1 MSGIKI
7 KFKDFYG
14 RTSFVI
20 LFGIEHKN
28 PIVVPHIFAFYFLL
42 LFATLS
48 CNKCPIINHVA
59 CCCFAIQKLTNS
71 TRLGV

>member
-7 KFKDFYG
+7 KFKVFYG

-28 PIVVPHIFAFYFLL
+28 PIVPQIFAFYFRL
-42 LFATLS
+42 LFVRSRVINAQLLTMLHLS
-48 CNKCPIINHVA
+48 K
-59 CCCFAIQKLTNS
+59 S
-71 TRLGV
+71 

>member
-28 PIVVPHIFAFYFLL
+28 PIVPQIYVFTFFCCLQRYRVINAQLL
-42 LFATLS
+42 TILHLS
-48 CNKCPIINHVA
+48 K
-59 CCCFAIQKLTNS
+59 S
-71 TRLGV
+71 